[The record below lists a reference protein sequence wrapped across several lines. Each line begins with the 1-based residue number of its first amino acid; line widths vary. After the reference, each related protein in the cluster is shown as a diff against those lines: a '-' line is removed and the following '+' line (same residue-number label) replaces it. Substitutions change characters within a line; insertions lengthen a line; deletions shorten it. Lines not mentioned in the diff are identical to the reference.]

1 MMTNEAERR
10 SLSEKTGLLPEE
22 ILRIEEALGRPANG
36 EELALFSVLWS
47 EHCCYKNSKRELRK
61 FPTQGPGVL
70 IRAGEENAGALDIG
84 DGWAVVFKIESH
96 NHPSAVEPFQG
107 AATGVGGILRDI
119 YTMGARPI
127 CFLDSLR
134 LGEIR
139 GEGHAARKNR
149 RLLRGIVA
157 GIAHYGN
164 CVGIP
169 TVGGELAF
177 DPSYSGNPLVN
188 VFCAGVVRHDRIQKG
203 AARGVGNPVF
213 VAGSLTGRDGLKG
226 AAFASR
232 LLGTDSREDRPAV
245 QVGDPFMGKILME
258 ACLELF
264 AREGVVAGVQ
274 DMGAAGIGCSTSET
288 AARGGVGMEIDL
300 DRVPLREEGMDA
312 AEILLSESQERMLL
326 ILQKGREGEAEEVFA
341 KWGVP
346 FERIGWVTGDGLLR
360 YRRNGRVAVELPARL
375 LTEDAPVYER
385 EARLPKASPQT
396 EPATQPLSLAECRPP
411 WIALAAHPSLASK
424 AWVWRQYDWMVG
436 IGTVLGPGRADAAVL
451 RVPLEDKTKYLA
463 VTVDGNSRYAALDPY
478 CGGKAAVAEAVRNLA
493 ASGARPLGIT
503 DNLNFG
509 DPYRPEAFGE
519 LRGAVEGIA
528 EACRAFGLPVTG
540 GNVSLYNESPSGA
553 ILPTPVVAAVGQI
566 DREEEIIPMGFQ
578 REGDLL
584 LLLGGW
590 GKGLSGSLYA
600 WELLGWRQGAAPAVD
615 LSREKALLALLRAL
629 VARGIV
635 HSAHDLSD
643 GGLAISLLESC
654 LASPGRLGAELSLPG
669 SATAEE
675 ILFGESQGRVL
686 LTVGAEEGRAVKEE
700 CERRQIEVLSIGRV
714 GGSRLRLEQGRERL
728 EIELEELAGVWEQA
742 LPELMTPSAYE
753 SGG

>member
-1 MMTNEAERR
+1 MTSEEERQSLAER
-10 SLSEKTGLLPEE
+10 SGLLPEE
-22 ILRIEEALGRPANG
+22 ILRIEEVLGRPPNA

-139 GEGHAARKNR
+139 GGGPTAQNNR
-149 RLLRGIVA
+149 RLLRGIVG

-169 TVGGELAF
+169 TVGGELTF
-177 DPSYSGNPLVN
+177 DPSYNGNPLVN
-188 VFCAGVVRHDRIQKG
+188 VFCAGVVRQDRIQKG
-203 AARGVGNPVF
+203 AASGVGNPVF

-232 LLGTDSREDRPAV
+232 LLGADAREDRPAV

-264 AREGVVAGVQ
+264 ARKGVVVGVQ

-288 AARGGVGMEIDL
+288 AARGETGMEIDL
-300 DRVPLREEGMDA
+300 DQVPLREPGMDA

-346 FERIGWVTGDGLLR
+346 LRRIGTVSGDGLLR
-360 YRRNGRVAVELPARL
+360 YRRNGKVAAELPARL
-375 LTEDAPVYER
+375 LTEEAPVYER
-385 EARLPKASPQT
+385 EAKIASIASPRP
-396 EPATQPLSLAECRPP
+396 PAKPPLSLAECRTP
-411 WIALAAHPSLASK
+411 WKALATLPSLACK
-424 AWVWRQYDWMVG
+424 EWVWRQYDWMVG
-436 IGTVLGPGRADAAVL
+436 IGTVMGPGQSDAAVL
-451 RVPLEDKTKYLA
+451 RVRLDGKTKYLA
-463 VTVDGNSRYAALDPY
+463 ATVDGNARYTSLDPY
-478 CGGKAAVAEAVRNLA
+478 RGGLAAVAEAVRNLA
-493 ASGARPLGIT
+493 VSGARPLGIT

-509 DPYRPEAFGE
+509 DPYRPEAFGQ
-519 LRGAVEGIA
+519 LRGAIEGIA
-528 EACRAFGLPVTG
+528 EGCRTFGLPVTG

-553 ILPTPVVAAVGQI
+553 ILPSPVVAAVGAI
-566 DREEEIIPMGFQ
+566 DREEEITPLGFQ

-584 LLLGGW
+584 FLLGGW
-590 GKGLSGSLYA
+590 GSGVSGSIYA
-600 WELLGWRQGAAPAVD
+600 WEALGWREGAAPEVRLPEERA
-615 LSREKALLALLRAL
+615 LSSVLRAL
-629 VARGIV
+629 GARGILA
-635 HSAHDLSD
+635 SAHDLSD
-643 GGLAISLLESC
+643 GGLAIALLESA
-654 LASPGRLGAELSLPG
+654 LAGQGRLGAEVTLPA
-669 SATAEE
+669 SPSPEE
-675 ILFGESQGRVL
+675 LLFGESQGRVL
-686 LTVGAEEGRAVKEE
+686 VTVAPEEDRAVEEE
-700 CERRQIEVLSIGRV
+700 CVRRGIEALQIGRV
-714 GGSRLRLEQGRERL
+714 AGPRFRLERGTERL
-728 EIELEELAGVWEQA
+728 EIEVEELERLWRGA
-742 LPELMTPSAYE
+742 LPGLMDPEAE
-753 SGG
+753 FE

>member
-1 MMTNEAERR
+1 MTSEAQRR
-10 SLSEKTGLLPEE
+10 SLAEKTGLLPEE
-22 ILRIEEALGRPANG
+22 IQRIEEALGRSPNAV
-36 EELALFSVLWS
+36 ELALFSVLWS

-61 FPTQGPGVL
+61 FPTEGPGVL

-139 GEGHAARKNR
+139 SRDPAARNNR
-149 RLLRGIVA
+149 RLLRGIVG

-169 TVGGELAF
+169 TVGGELVF
-177 DPSYSGNPLVN
+177 DPAYNGNPLVN

-203 AARGVGNPVF
+203 AASGVGNPVY
-213 VAGSLTGRDGLKG
+213 VAGSRTGRDGLKG

-232 LLGTDSREDRPAV
+232 LLGADAREDRPAV

-264 AREGVVAGVQ
+264 ARPGVVVGVQ

-300 DRVPLREEGMDA
+300 DQVPLREAEMDA

-326 ILQKGREGEAEEVFA
+326 ILRKGREEEAEAVFA

-346 FERIGWVTGDGLLR
+346 LRRIGTVTGDGLLR
-360 YRRNGRVAVELPARL
+360 YRRNGAVAAELPARL

-385 EARLPKASPQT
+385 QAKLPVRSSSPV
-396 EPATQPLSLAECRPP
+396 PPRPSLSLAECRSA
-411 WIALAAHPSLASK
+411 WLALAALPSLASK
-424 AWVWRQYDWMVG
+424 EWVWRQYDWMVG
-436 IGTVLGPGRADAAVL
+436 IRTVVGPGRADAAVL
-451 RVPLEDKTKYLA
+451 RLVLDGRNKFLA
-463 VTVDGNSRYAALDPY
+463 FTVDGNARFAALDPY
-478 CGGKAAVAEAVRNLA
+478 TGGRAAVAEAVRNLA
-493 ASGARPLGIT
+493 VTGARPLGIT

-519 LRGAVEGIA
+519 LRGAVEGMA

-540 GNVSLYNESPSGA
+540 GNVSLYNESPAGA
-553 ILPTPVVAAVGQI
+553 ILPTPVVAAVGLIGRQ
-566 DREEEIIPMGFQ
+566 EEIIPMGFQ
-578 REGDLL
+578 REGELL
-584 LLLGGW
+584 YLLGGW
-590 GKGLSGSLYA
+590 GSGIAGSAYA
-600 WELLGWRQGAAPAVD
+600 WELLGWREGAAPEVCLPA
-615 LSREKALLALLRAL
+615 EIALASALRSLG
-629 VARGIV
+629 ARGIV
-635 HSAHDLSD
+635 ASAHDLSD
-643 GGLAISLLESC
+643 GGLAIALLEC
-654 LASPGRLGAELSLPG
+654 ALAGEGRLGAEISLP
-669 SATAEE
+669 SSPSAEE
-675 ILFGESQGRVL
+675 LLFGESPGRVL
-686 LTVGAEEGRAVKEE
+686 LTVAAEAGPAVEEE
-700 CERRQIEVLSIGRV
+700 CMRRGVEARRIGRV
-714 GGSRLRLEQGRERL
+714 AGSGFRIDRGPERM
-728 EIELEELAGVWEQA
+728 EIEVKELERIWRGA
-742 LPELMTPSAYE
+742 LPALMDPQAE
-753 SGG
+753 FA

>member
-1 MMTNEAERR
+1 MTSEAERR
-10 SLSEKTGLLPEE
+10 SLAEKTGLLPEE
-22 ILRIEEALGRPANG
+22 IFRVEEALGRPPN
-36 EELALFSVLWS
+36 ETELALFSVLWS

-61 FPTQGPGVL
+61 LPTQGPGVL
-70 IRAGEENAGALDIG
+70 IQAGEENAGALDIG

-139 GEGHAARKNR
+139 GEEPAARNNR
-149 RLLRGIVA
+149 RLLRGIVG

-169 TVGGELAF
+169 TVGGELTF
-177 DPSYSGNPLVN
+177 DSSYDGNPLVN
-188 VFCAGVVRHDRIQKG
+188 VFCAGVVRHDRLQKG
-203 AARGVGNPVF
+203 AAAGVGNPVF

-232 LLGTDSREDRPAV
+232 LLGADSREDRPAV

-264 AREGVVAGVQ
+264 ARKGVVIGVQ

-288 AARGGVGMEIDL
+288 AARGEAGMEIDL
-300 DRVPLREEGMDA
+300 DQVPLRERGMDA
-312 AEILLSESQERMLL
+312 ADILLSESQERMLL
-326 ILQKGREGEAEEVFA
+326 ILQQGREAEAEEVFA

-346 FERIGWVTGDGLLR
+346 LRQIGRVSEGGLLR
-360 YRRNGRVAVELPARL
+360 YRKNGKVAVELPARL

-385 EARLPKASPQT
+385 EAKSSTASSQALPTKR
-396 EPATQPLSLAECRPP
+396 PLTLAECRSP
-411 WIALAAHPSLASK
+411 WMTLAALPSLASK
-424 AWVWRQYDWMVG
+424 EWVWRQYDWMVG
-436 IGTVLGPGRADAAVL
+436 IGTVMGPGRADAAVL
-451 RVPLEDKTKYLA
+451 RVSLEGRTKYLA
-463 VTVDGNSRYAALDPY
+463 ATVDGNSRYAALDPRS
-478 CGGKAAVAEAVRNLA
+478 GGRAAVAEAVRNLA

-509 DPYRPEAFGE
+509 DPYRPESFGE

-553 ILPTPVVAAVGQI
+553 ILPSPVVAAIGQI
-566 DREEEIIPMGFQ
+566 EREEEITPMGFQ
-578 REGDLL
+578 REGDRL

-590 GKGLSGSLYA
+590 GEGLSGSIYA
-600 WELLGWRQGAAPAVD
+600 WDLLGWRQGSAPAVD
-615 LSREKALLALLRAL
+615 LAREVALLSLLRRLIAQG
-629 VARGIV
+629 VV
-635 HSAHDLSD
+635 QSAHDLSD
-643 GGLAISLLESC
+643 GGLAIALLESS
-654 LASPGRLGAELSLPG
+654 LAGPGRMGVELSLPT
-669 SATAEE
+669 SPTAEE
-675 ILFGESQGRVL
+675 LLFGESQGRVL
-686 LTVGAEEGRAVKEE
+686 VTVAAEEEKRVVEE
-700 CERRQIEVLSIGRV
+700 CIRREIAVEPIGRV
-714 GGSRLRLEQGRERL
+714 GGSFLRLEQAQDRL
-728 EIELEELAGVWEQA
+728 EIEVAELERIWSGA
-742 LPELMTPSAYE
+742 LPGLMSPKGEFA
-753 SGG
+753 

>member
-1 MMTNEAERR
+1 MTSEAERQ
-10 SLSEKTGLLPEE
+10 SLAEATGLLPEE
-22 ILRIEEALGRPANG
+22 ILRIEQALGRAPNA

-70 IRAGEENAGALDIG
+70 IQAGKENAGALDIG

-139 GEGHAARKNR
+139 GSDRTAKNNR

-157 GIAHYGN
+157 GIAYYGN

-169 TVGGELAF
+169 TVGGELFF
-177 DPSYSGNPLVN
+177 DPSYNGNPLVN
-188 VFCAGVVRHDRIQKG
+188 VFCAGVVRQDRIQKG
-203 AARGVGNPVF
+203 AAAGVGNPVF

-232 LLGTDSREDRPAV
+232 LLGDDSREDRPAV
-245 QVGDPFMGKILME
+245 QVGDPFMGKIVME

-264 AREGVVAGVQ
+264 ARDGVVVGVQ

-288 AARGGVGMEIDL
+288 AARGETGMEIDL
-300 DRVPLREEGMDA
+300 DRVPLREPGMSA
-312 AEILLSESQERMLL
+312 ADILLSESQERMLL
-326 ILQKGREGEAEEVFA
+326 ILRKGREAEAEEVFA

-346 FERIGWVTGDGLLR
+346 LRQIGTVSGDGVLR
-360 YRRNGRVAVELPARL
+360 YRRNGKLAAELPARL
-375 LTEDAPVYER
+375 LTEEAPVYER
-385 EARLPKASPQT
+385 EAKAAVVSA
-396 EPATQPLSLAECRPP
+396 EPALAGPSLSLAECRSP
-411 WIALAAHPSLASK
+411 WMALAALPSLASK
-424 AWVWRQYDWMVG
+424 EWVWRQYDWMVG
-436 IGTVLGPGRADAAVL
+436 LGTVKGPGRSDAAVL
-451 RVPLEDKTKYLA
+451 RVRLEEKIKYLA
-463 VTVDGNSRYAALDPY
+463 ATVDGCARYAALDPY
-478 CGGKAAVAEAVRNLA
+478 EGGRAAVVEAVRNLA
-493 ASGARPLGIT
+493 VSGARPLGVT

-509 DPYRPEAFGE
+509 DPYRPEAFAQ

-553 ILPTPVVAAVGQI
+553 ILPTPVVAAVGRI
-566 DREEEIIPMGFQ
+566 DRQEEILSMGF
-578 REGDLL
+578 RSEGDLL

-590 GKGLSGSLYA
+590 GSGISGSIYA
-600 WELLGWRQGAAPAVD
+600 WELLGRRQGPAPEVR
-615 LSREKALLALLRAL
+615 LPRELALLSALRAL
-629 VARGIV
+629 AAREV
-635 HSAHDLSD
+635 VRSAHDLSD
-643 GGLAISLLESC
+643 GGLAVALLECS
-654 LASPGRLGAELSLPG
+654 LAGAGRLGVEVSLPA
-669 SATAEE
+669 SSPAEE
-675 ILFGESQGRVL
+675 LLFGEEPGRVL
-686 LTVGAEEGRAVKEE
+686 LTVAPGNAAEVEEE
-700 CERRQIEVLSIGRV
+700 CARRQIEALAIGRV
-714 GGSRLRLEQGRERL
+714 AGSRFRLDRGGERL
-728 EIELEELAGVWEQA
+728 EIEVEEIERIWRSALPGLMDPEAELA
-742 LPELMTPSAYE
+742 
-753 SGG
+753 

>member
-1 MMTNEAERR
+1 MTSQAERQ
-10 SLSEKTGLLPEE
+10 SLAEKTGLLPEE
-22 ILRIEEALGRPANG
+22 ILRIEEALGRPPN
-36 EELALFSVLWS
+36 ETELALFSVLWS

-70 IRAGEENAGALDIG
+70 VQAGEENAGALDIG

-119 YTMGARPI
+119 YTMGARPL

-139 GEGHAARKNR
+139 GEDPGVRNNR
-149 RLLRGIVA
+149 RLLRGIVG

-169 TVGGELAF
+169 TVGGELTF
-177 DPSYSGNPLVN
+177 DPSYDGNPLVN

-203 AARGVGNPVF
+203 AAAGVGNPVF
-213 VAGSLTGRDGLKG
+213 VAGSRTGRDGLKG

-232 LLGTDSREDRPAV
+232 LLGSDSREDRPAV

-264 AREGVVAGVQ
+264 ERKGVVVGVQ

-288 AARGGVGMEIDL
+288 AARGNVGMEIDL
-300 DRVPLREEGMDA
+300 DRVALREPGLHA
-312 AEILLSESQERMLL
+312 ADILLSESQERMLL
-326 ILQKGREGEAEEVFA
+326 ILQQGREREAEEVFA

-346 FERIGWVTGDGLLR
+346 LQQIGKVSSDGLLR
-360 YRRNGRVAVELPARL
+360 CRIGGKAVVELPARL

-385 EARLPKASPQT
+385 EAKTSLSSSEAILVER
-396 EPATQPLSLAECRPP
+396 PLGLTECRSS
-411 WIALAAHPSLASK
+411 WMAIAGLPSLASK
-424 AWVWRQYDWMVG
+424 EWVWQQYDWMVG
-436 IGTVLGPGRADAAVL
+436 IGTTMGPERADAAVL
-451 RVPLEDKTKYLA
+451 RVRLEGKTKYLA
-463 VTVDGNSRYAALDPY
+463 FTVDGNSRYAALDPY
-478 CGGKAAVAEAVRNLA
+478 RGGEAAVAEAVRNLA
-493 ASGARPLGIT
+493 VSGARPLGVT

-509 DPYRPEAFGE
+509 DPYRPEAFGQ

-540 GNVSLYNESPSGA
+540 GNVSLYNESPIGA
-553 ILPTPVVAAVGQI
+553 ILPSPVVAAVGQI
-566 DREEEIIPMGFQ
+566 ERKEEIIPMGFQ
-578 REGDLL
+578 REGDRL

-590 GKGLSGSLYA
+590 GKGLSGSIYA
-600 WELLGWRQGAAPAVD
+600 WEVLGRRQGPAPMVD
-615 LSREKALLALLRAL
+615 LPQEQGLCSVLRAL
-629 VARGIV
+629 AARGVV

-643 GGLAISLLESC
+643 GGLAIALLESSLTGTGC
-654 LASPGRLGAELSLPG
+654 LGAEVSLPA
-669 SATAEE
+669 SPTAEE
-675 ILFGESQGRVL
+675 LLFGESQGRL
-686 LTVGAEEGRAVKEE
+686 LITVAEEEKKAVEEE
-700 CERRQIEVLSIGRV
+700 CARREIEVQSIGWV
-714 GGSRLRLEQGRERL
+714 TGSWLRLEQGQDRL
-728 EIELEELAGVWEQA
+728 EIELAELGRIWKGA
-742 LPELMTPSAYE
+742 LTELMAATPKLD
-753 SGG
+753 

>member
-1 MMTNEAERR
+1 MNEAERQR
-10 SLSEKTGLLPEE
+10 LAEESGLLPEE
-22 ILRIEEALGRPANG
+22 IRRIEEGLGRSPNAA
-36 EELALFSVLWS
+36 ELALFSVLWS
-47 EHCCYKNSKRELRK
+47 EHCSYKNSKRELRK
-61 FPTQGPGVL
+61 LPTQGPGVL
-70 IRAGEENAGALDIG
+70 VKAGEENAGALDIG
-84 DGWAVVFKIESH
+84 DGWAVIFKIESH

-139 GEGHAARKNR
+139 GEDPTAQRNR
-149 RLLRGIVA
+149 RLLRGIVG

-169 TVGGELAF
+169 TVGGELVF
-177 DPSYSGNPLVN
+177 DPSYNGNPLVN

-203 AARGVGNPVF
+203 AAVGVGNPVF

-232 LLGTDSREDRPAV
+232 LLGADSREDRPAV

-264 AREGVVAGVQ
+264 AHRELVVGVQ

-288 AARGGVGMEIDL
+288 AARAGTGMAIDL
-300 DRVPLREEGMDA
+300 DRVHLREPGMDA

-326 ILQKGREGEAEEVFA
+326 ILQKGREREAEEVFA

-346 FERIGWVTGDGLLR
+346 FRQIGTVSGDGLLR
-360 YRRNGRVAVELPARL
+360 YRKNGKVAAELPARL

-385 EARLPKASPQT
+385 EAKISRASADGA
-396 EPATQPLSLAECRPP
+396 PAARALSLPECLEP
-411 WIALAAHPSLASK
+411 WVRLASHPSLASK
-424 AWVWRQYDWMVG
+424 EWVWRQYDWMVG
-436 IGTVLGPGRADAAVL
+436 IGTVMGPGAADAAVL
-451 RVPLEDKTKYLA
+451 RVFLDGKIKYLA
-463 VTVDGNSRYAALDPY
+463 ATVDGNARYAALDPY
-478 CGGKAAVAEAVRNLA
+478 EGGRAAVAEAVRNLS

-519 LRGAVEGIA
+519 LRAAVEGIA
-528 EACRAFGLPVTG
+528 EACRAFELPVTG
-540 GNVSLYNESPSGA
+540 GNVSLYNESPSGS

-566 DREEEIIPMGFQ
+566 DRKEGITPMGFR

-590 GKGLSGSLYA
+590 GQGLSGSIYA
-600 WELLGWRQGAAPAVD
+600 WDLLGWRRGPAPAV
-615 LSREKALLALLRAL
+615 
-629 VARGIV
+629 
-635 HSAHDLSD
+635 
-643 GGLAISLLESC
+643 
-654 LASPGRLGAELSLPG
+654 
-669 SATAEE
+669 
-675 ILFGESQGRVL
+675 
-686 LTVGAEEGRAVKEE
+686 
-700 CERRQIEVLSIGRV
+700 
-714 GGSRLRLEQGRERL
+714 
-728 EIELEELAGVWEQA
+728 
-742 LPELMTPSAYE
+742 
-753 SGG
+753 